1 MRQTRIF
8 RLPRLA
14 LVLLVILLAVAGAY
28 VFAASNTISSGG
40 TVGEGE
46 SPSISGYTATS
57 IVWTLDPASPDK
69 VQKVAF
75 TLSPVTASSAVY
87 GGSDNGTTVSW
98 SNACVQSGLSGG
110 SATETCTFGTEP
122 SASGTT
128 KLVVSAAN

>member
-1 MRQTRIF
+1 MRQRRILG
-8 RLPRLA
+8 LPRLA
-14 LVLLVILLAVAGAY
+14 VVLLAILLAVAGAY
-28 VFAASNTISSGG
+28 VFAASNTVSSGG

-46 SPSISGYTATS
+46 SPSISGYTATA
-57 IVWTLDPASPDK
+57 VTWTLDPASPDK

-75 TLSPVTASSAVY
+75 TLTPVTAGSVVY

-122 SASGTT
+122 TANGTT